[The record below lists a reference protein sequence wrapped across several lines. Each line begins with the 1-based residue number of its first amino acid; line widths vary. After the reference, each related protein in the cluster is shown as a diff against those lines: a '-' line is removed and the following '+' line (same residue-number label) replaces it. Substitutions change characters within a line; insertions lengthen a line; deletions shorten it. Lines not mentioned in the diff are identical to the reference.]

1 MKIHLRYNGK
11 STTLEG
17 PMGTDQEVIQY
28 LQQRGHLPA
37 QPSLIRGER
46 AEVPLTIDRH
56 PDGMV
61 VRPWA
66 VFG

>member
-11 STTLEG
+11 STTIEG
-17 PMGTDQEVIQY
+17 PNGTDQEVIRH
-28 LQQRGHLPA
+28 LEQRGYLP
-37 QPSLIRGER
+37 PRTSLIRD
-46 AEVPLTIDRH
+46 ASPLMIDRH

-61 VRPWA
+61 VRPPA

>member
-11 STTLEG
+11 STTVEG
-17 PMGTDQEVIQY
+17 PDGSDQEV
-28 LQQRGHLPA
+28 LRHLEQRGYLP
-37 QPSLIRGER
+37 PRTSLIRDVSSEI
-46 AEVPLTIDRH
+46 PLMIDRH

-61 VRPWA
+61 VRPPA